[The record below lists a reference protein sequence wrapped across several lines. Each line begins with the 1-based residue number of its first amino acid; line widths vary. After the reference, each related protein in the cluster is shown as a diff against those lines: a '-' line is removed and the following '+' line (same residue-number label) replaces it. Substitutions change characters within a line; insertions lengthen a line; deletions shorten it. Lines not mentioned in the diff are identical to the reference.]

1 MCPQTTRRYRTAKK
15 IQATAIDLAVRDGL
29 ANVTTDAIARAAGI
43 STRSFF
49 NYYPYKEAAIMGPP
63 PDYPA
68 DAIEQFVAAKGA
80 LIDDLNRMITAH
92 LIRFVDD
99 RQMMAHVL
107 VLSDT
112 DPKLEALRNSV
123 ILARRAQ
130 MREML
135 QRRLTDS
142 DPRIIEILAAAIVAA
157 TNAATKDWAS
167 GKVDDFVAAAC
178 ENLSLILPAAQLLS
192 QPKPR

>member
-99 RQMMAHVL
+99 RQMMAHVWPCPIP
-107 VLSDT
+107 T
-112 DPKLEALRNSV
+112 RNLRRCATASFWPV
-123 ILARRAQ
+123 VRRCAKCC
-130 MREML
+130 
-135 QRRLTDS
+135 
-142 DPRIIEILAAAIVAA
+142 
-157 TNAATKDWAS
+157 NAA
-167 GKVDDFVAAAC
+167 
-178 ENLSLILPAAQLLS
+178 
-192 QPKPR
+192 